1 MEEDKFYAELPP
13 IHPGEILREEY
24 LKPLALSAGALAKRL
39 GVPRTRIERLVAEET
54 SVTID
59 TALRLGRFFGTSP
72 DLWMSMQTGYDF
84 KIASVEKAETL
95 KAITPLEAA

>member
-1 MEEDKFYAELPP
+1 MSEQKFYAELPP

-24 LKPLALSAGALAKRL
+24 MKPLGLSSGALAKRL

-84 KIASVEKAETL
+84 KIAAVEKADAL
-95 KAITPLEAA
+95 NAIKPLEAA